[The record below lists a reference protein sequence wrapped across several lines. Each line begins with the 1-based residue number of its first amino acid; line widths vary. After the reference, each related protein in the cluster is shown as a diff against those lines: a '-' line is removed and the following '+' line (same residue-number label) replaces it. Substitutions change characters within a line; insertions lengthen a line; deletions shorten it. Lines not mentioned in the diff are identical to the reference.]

1 MAEEKKW
8 ITVKGTSIPLDE
20 EGNLQG
26 KVGKKI
32 EKETEISEKKQKI
45 KNALQEIADGKEE
58 VTLPKLRDDLE
69 QYGGTNDITLIKG
82 NKKEGIIHI
91 IENGREHYLGDIL
104 DTVVEGKVERYVQ
117 GNNSVVLQ
125 KGNIQAVLAL
135 ERFREKKTWL
145 LTGWDITTD
154 RNKEKQEYLKKKG
167 LVSDEQGKFGAR
179 HLPTQTEPIRSRF
192 CLGADKDLIEII
204 NNIKKK
210 STDSK
215 AMGRQNIIMDSQSKR
230 TIDRNGF
237 MHVELCNIT
246 KESVDPYFGREIPKY
261 RELGLDPE
269 TIYYGWRKGEELKKA
284 ARTFCG
290 LPLMREH
297 HFDSSEAPQREHRV
311 GSVGTDCAW
320 KAPYLTASLTVTDA
334 EAIRKIESGERME
347 LSSGYFFTPVFEKGE
362 WNGQPYD
369 FIMTDIQGNHVA
381 LVPEGRAG
389 SDVCVAD
396 SNKLVQEILKPR
408 RGSAVFSAQN
418 TSDSECQKGRL
429 TERYAVDTAENI
441 KPIKNNEDKAMSQME
456 KEKPVPAADMETA
469 AGAVNAASKD
479 TKTVCD
485 ADNAENKTAEQ
496 PAQDEDM
503 DLEDILQAAGITPS
517 DELKKVF
524 MAGMQYAAKKQEQP
538 AQPASEPAKD
548 EDMKQPE
555 PKTSEKPAPE
565 QPAMDA
571 NTIKK
576 QIREEMRGVQIAM
589 REVRPLVG
597 DLDAVTFDS
606 AEGVYLKACEL
617 MGVAASKITARD
629 VCRALAVT
637 GKNPQAML
645 AVDSADYG
653 FKSRFEI

>member
-1 MAEEKKW
+1 MAEKDTKW

-32 EKETEISEKKQKI
+32 EKQANDKIIIPYQKPS
-45 KNALQEIADGKEE
+45 K
-58 VTLPKLRDDLE
+58 PF
-69 QYGGTNDITLIKG
+69 
-82 NKKEGIIHI
+82 
-91 IENGREHYLGDIL
+91 
-104 DTVVEGKVERYVQ
+104 
-117 GNNSVVLQ
+117 S
-125 KGNIQAVLAL
+125 
-135 ERFREKKTWL
+135 
-145 LTGWDITTD
+145 
-154 RNKEKQEYLKKKG
+154 EYLKENGNDKEKAAHQFFRENLQDKSVRTKINDADVDIVFTGGTWQEFKRGIKSQNHKKAELLEDVPDVLQHYKGKNGLRHPSNKFSDFHYFEKTVEKGINGKKVKARVSVDVGVRKENKSLQAYSYFVATDSTIKTEKSHDERRRNTYYQNNKHRKG
-167 LVSDEQGKFGAR
+167 LPPRLSSMAFDKNIPQQG
-179 HLPTQTEPIRSRF
+179 EIVNI
-192 CLGADKDLIEII
+192 DIEILE
-204 NNIKKK
+204 
-210 STDSK
+210 DK

-230 TIDRNGF
+230 SIDRNGF

-246 KESVDPYFGREIPKY
+246 KESVDPYFGREIPRH

-269 TIYYGWRKGEELKKA
+269 TIYYGWRKGDELEKA

-320 KAPYLTASLTVTDA
+320 KAPYLTATLTVTDA

-381 LVPEGRAG
+381 LVEEGRAG

-396 SNKLVQEILKPR
+396 
-408 RGSAVFSAQN
+408 
-418 TSDSECQKGRL
+418 
-429 TERYAVDTAENI
+429 TAENI
-441 KPIKNNEDKAMSQME
+441 KPIKTNEDKAMSQME
-456 KEKPVPAADMETA
+456 KEKTVPAADMETA
-469 AGAVNAASKD
+469 AGAANAASED
-479 TKTVCD
+479 AKTVCD
-485 ADNAENKTAEQ
+485 SETAENKTAEQ

-538 AQPASEPAKD
+538 AQPAPEPAKD
-548 EDMKQPE
+548 EEMKQPE
-555 PKTSEKPAPE
+555 PKTSE

-597 DLDAVTFDS
+597 DLDGLAFDS

-617 MGVAASKITARD
+617 MGVTASKATARD

-637 GKNPQAML
+637 GKNPQGMFAM
-645 AVDSADYG
+645 DSAADYG

>member
-1 MAEEKKW
+1 MNENNKA
-8 ITVKGTSIPLDE
+8 P
-20 EGNLQG
+20 LQG
-26 KVGKKI
+26 EVIGFEI
-32 EKETEISEKKQKI
+32 EILSEEDIADEDISEAK
-45 KNALQEIADGKEE
+45 D
-58 VTLPKLRDDLE
+58 VLE
-69 QYGGTNDITLIKG
+69 D
-82 NKKEGIIHI
+82 
-91 IENGREHYLGDIL
+91 
-104 DTVVEGKVERYVQ
+104 
-117 GNNSVVLQ
+117 
-125 KGNIQAVLAL
+125 
-135 ERFREKKTWL
+135 
-145 LTGWDITTD
+145 
-154 RNKEKQEYLKKKG
+154 
-167 LVSDEQGKFGAR
+167 
-179 HLPTQTEPIRSRF
+179 
-192 CLGADKDLIEII
+192 
-204 NNIKKK
+204 
-210 STDSK
+210 K

-246 KESVDPYFGREIPKY
+246 KESVDPYFGREIPRH

-269 TIYYGWRKGEELKKA
+269 TIYYGWRKGDELEKA

-347 LSSGYFFTPVFEKGE
+347 LSSGYFFTPLLEKGE

-396 SNKLVQEILKPR
+396 SK
-408 RGSAVFSAQN
+408 
-418 TSDSECQKGRL
+418 
-429 TERYAVDTAENI
+429 ENI

-456 KEKPVPAADMETA
+456 NEKTVPAAIPAADMETA
-469 AGAVNAASKD
+469 AGAAGEDA
-479 TKTVCD
+479 KTACD
-485 ADNAENKTAEQ
+485 SDNAENKTAEQ
-496 PAQDEDM
+496 PAPVKDEDM

-524 MAGMQYAAKKQEQP
+524 MAGMQYAAKKQEQ
-538 AQPASEPAKD
+538 AVQPDPLSAKD
-548 EDMKQPE
+548 EDMQAAQSAQ
-555 PKTSEKPAPE
+555 TE
-565 QPAMDA
+565 QDKPAMDA

-576 QIREEMRGVQIAM
+576 QIREEMRGVQIAV
-589 REVRPLVG
+589 RDVRPLVG
-597 DLDAVTFDS
+597 DLDAVAFDS
-606 AEGVYLKACEL
+606 ADGVYLKACEI
-617 MGVAASKITARD
+617 MGVAASKATARD

>member
-8 ITVKGTSIPLDE
+8 ITVKGASIPLDE

-104 DTVVEGKVERYVQ
+104 DAVVEGK
-117 GNNSVVLQ
+117 
-125 KGNIQAVLAL
+125 I
-135 ERFREKKTWL
+135 ERFSQIKQTVTIRNGNYEALLSLNRHKEKKTWL

-154 RNKEKQEYLKKKG
+154 PKEEKQAYLTKKG
-167 LVSDEQGKFGAR
+167 LASDEQGKVCAR
-179 HLPTQTEPIRSRF
+179 HLPTQTKPIFSRL
-192 CLGADKDLIEII
+192 CLGADESLIEII

-215 AMGRQNIIMDSQSKR
+215 AMSRQNIIMDSQSKR

-246 KESVDPYFGREIPKY
+246 KESVDPYFGREIPKH
-261 RELGLDPE
+261 RELGLEPE
-269 TIYYGWRKGEELKKA
+269 TIYYGWRKGEELEKA
-284 ARTFCG
+284 AHTFCG

-297 HFDSSEAPQREHRV
+297 HMDSSEDPQREHRV

-320 KAPYLTASLTVTDA
+320 KDPYITTTLTVTDA

-381 LVPEGRAG
+381 LVEEGRAG

-396 SNKLVQEILKPR
+396 
-408 RGSAVFSAQN
+408 
-418 TSDSECQKGRL
+418 
-429 TERYAVDTAENI
+429 TAENI
-441 KPIKNNEDKAMSQME
+441 KPIKTNEDKAMSQME

-469 AGAVNAASKD
+469 AGAANEASED
-479 TKTVCD
+479 EKTVCD
-485 ADNAENKTAEQ
+485 SETAEQ

-538 AQPASEPAKD
+538 VPEPTKD
-548 EDMKQPE
+548 EEMKQPE
-555 PKTSEKPAPE
+555 PKTSE

-571 NTIKK
+571 NTIKR
-576 QIREEMRGVQIAM
+576 QLRQELRDVQNAV

-597 DLDAVTFDS
+597 DLDAVAFDS
-606 AEGVYLKACEL
+606 ADGVYLKACEL
-617 MGVAASKITARD
+617 MNVQASKSTARD
-629 VCRALAVT
+629 VCRALAAT
-637 GKNPQAML
+637 GKNPQTMF
-645 AVDSADYG
+645 VMDSAADYG
-653 FKSRFEI
+653 FKSRFGNN

>member
-1 MAEEKKW
+1 MNENNKA
-8 ITVKGTSIPLDE
+8 PLQGEVIGFEIEILSE
-20 EGNLQG
+20 EG
-26 KVGKKI
+26 I
-32 EKETEISEKKQKI
+32 ADEDISEAK
-45 KNALQEIADGKEE
+45 D
-58 VTLPKLRDDLE
+58 VLE
-69 QYGGTNDITLIKG
+69 D
-82 NKKEGIIHI
+82 
-91 IENGREHYLGDIL
+91 
-104 DTVVEGKVERYVQ
+104 
-117 GNNSVVLQ
+117 
-125 KGNIQAVLAL
+125 
-135 ERFREKKTWL
+135 
-145 LTGWDITTD
+145 
-154 RNKEKQEYLKKKG
+154 
-167 LVSDEQGKFGAR
+167 
-179 HLPTQTEPIRSRF
+179 
-192 CLGADKDLIEII
+192 
-204 NNIKKK
+204 
-210 STDSK
+210 K
-215 AMGRQNIIMDSQSKR
+215 AMGRQKIIMDSQSKR

-246 KESVDPYFGREIPKY
+246 KESVDPYFGREIPRH
-261 RELGLDPE
+261 RELGLEPE
-269 TIYYGWRKGEELKKA
+269 TIYYGCRKGDELEKA

-297 HFDSSEAPQREHRV
+297 HMDSSEDPQREHRV

-320 KAPYLTASLTVTDA
+320 KSPYLTATLTVTDA

-381 LVPEGRAG
+381 LVEEGRAG

-396 SNKLVQEILKPR
+396 
-408 RGSAVFSAQN
+408 
-418 TSDSECQKGRL
+418 
-429 TERYAVDTAENI
+429 TAENI
-441 KPIKNNEDKAMSQME
+441 KPIKTNEDKAMSQME
-456 KEKPVPAADMETA
+456 KEKTVPAADMETA
-469 AGAVNAASKD
+469 AGAANAAGED
-479 TKTVCD
+479 AKTVCD
-485 ADNAENKTAEQ
+485 ADNAENNTADQ

-538 AQPASEPAKD
+538 AQPAPEPAKD

-555 PKTSEKPAPE
+555 TKTSE

-597 DLDAVTFDS
+597 DLDGLAFDS

-617 MGVAASKITARD
+617 MGVTASKATARD

-645 AVDSADYG
+645 AMDSADYG
-653 FKSRFEI
+653 FKSRFEQ

>member
-1 MAEEKKW
+1 MNENNKA
-8 ITVKGTSIPLDE
+8 L
-20 EGNLQG
+20 LQG
-26 KVGKKI
+26 EVIGFEI
-32 EKETEISEKKQKI
+32 EILSEEDIADEDISEAK
-45 KNALQEIADGKEE
+45 D
-58 VTLPKLRDDLE
+58 VLE
-69 QYGGTNDITLIKG
+69 D
-82 NKKEGIIHI
+82 
-91 IENGREHYLGDIL
+91 
-104 DTVVEGKVERYVQ
+104 
-117 GNNSVVLQ
+117 
-125 KGNIQAVLAL
+125 
-135 ERFREKKTWL
+135 
-145 LTGWDITTD
+145 
-154 RNKEKQEYLKKKG
+154 
-167 LVSDEQGKFGAR
+167 
-179 HLPTQTEPIRSRF
+179 
-192 CLGADKDLIEII
+192 
-204 NNIKKK
+204 
-210 STDSK
+210 K
-215 AMGRQNIIMDSQSKR
+215 AMSRQNIIMDSQSKR
-230 TIDRNGF
+230 SIDRNGF

-246 KESVDPYFGREIPKY
+246 KESVDPYFGREIPKH

-269 TIYYGWRKGEELKKA
+269 TIYYGWRKGEELEKA

-297 HFDSSEAPQREHRV
+297 HMDSSEDPQREHRV

-320 KAPYLTASLTVTDA
+320 KSPYLTATLTVTDA

-381 LVPEGRAG
+381 LVEEGRAG

-396 SNKLVQEILKPR
+396 SNKLVQEVLKPR
-408 RGSAVFSAQN
+408 RASEAISAQIA
-418 TSDSECQKGRL
+418 SESECQKGRL

-441 KPIKNNEDKAMSQME
+441 KPIKTNEDKAMSQME
-456 KEKPVPAADMETA
+456 KEKTVPAADMETA
-469 AGAVNAASKD
+469 AGAANAVSEDA
-479 TKTVCD
+479 KTVCD
-485 ADNAENKTAEQ
+485 SETAENKTAEQ

-538 AQPASEPAKD
+538 AQPAPEPAKD
-548 EDMKQPE
+548 EEMKQPE
-555 PKTSEKPAPE
+555 PKTSE

-597 DLDAVTFDS
+597 DLDGLAFDS

-617 MGVAASKITARD
+617 MGVTASKATARD

-645 AVDSADYG
+645 AMDSADYG